1 MIMESTFKA
10 GVNMNFITIDNKKYE
25 LKDVPEDTPILWVL
39 RDYLNLT
46 GTKFGCGVGMCGACT
61 VLLEKEAIRSC
72 STPVSQAYGKNITTI
87 ENKEDKEINKLR
99 VAWREH
105 DVAQCGYCQP
115 GQIVNASAL
124 LKSNANA
131 SEEEIKNAMQGNI
144 CRCGTYNKILTAVK
158 SVAVEG

>member
-1 MIMESTFKA
+1 MNE
-10 GVNMNFITIDNKKYE
+10 VNIDNKKYE
-25 LKDVPEDTPILWVL
+25 LNDIPEDTPILWVL
-39 RDYLNLT
+39 RDYLDLT

-61 VLLEKEAIRSC
+61 VLLEKEAVRSC
-72 STPVSQAYGKNITTI
+72 STPISQAFGKNITTI

-99 VAWREH
+99 VAWKEY

-124 LKSNANA
+124 LKANSSA
-131 SEEEIKNAMQGNI
+131 NEDEIKKAMDGNV

-158 SVAVEG
+158 SVTVKG